1 MADLPSRSVALTIVE
16 FGFMIALNIMSLAGN
31 IVVCI
36 AVYRNTRLRST
47 TNIYIIALA
56 ISDLLSAIFVMPFA
70 AGVLIS
76 GRWPFGKVLC
86 QVNAFFSLFAVYVS
100 PVTMGLTAVNRYMR
114 ICKSDMEYK
123 RFFSPIKS
131 RLVLAF
137 GWSLIAGYILVP
149 RLAGLQGFQFVP
161 EYASC
166 LSQHLAASSKILH
179 YFVVV
184 GLFFLLPLAVTI
196 FSYRKVSR
204 KIQEHN
210 INLAMTHQSQRR
222 DAHFSAHEIRISKS
236 LFVVVFAFMLCWV
249 PAWLITILARFVGKV
264 PRNIQLL
271 CAFLV
276 NLSNAINPFIYAG
289 MNPLFRLEFTRILHC
304 AYYKKIRNESGSNA
318 DYNQQ
323 GSSQRTVALVESTT
337 PCKLLGASFVLDVNT

>member
-16 FGFMIALNIMSLAGN
+16 SGFMIALNIFSLGGN
-31 IVVCI
+31 IMVCI
-36 AVYRNTRLRST
+36 AVYRNIRLRST

-86 QVNAFFSLFAVYVS
+86 QINAFFSLFVVYVS

-131 RLVLAF
+131 RLLLAF
-137 GWSLIAGYILVP
+137 VWGLIAGYILFS

-161 EYASC
+161 EYAAC
-166 LSQHLAASSKILH
+166 LNQHLAASSKIAH

-204 KIQEHN
+204 KIREHN

-249 PAWLITILARFVGKV
+249 PAWLITILTRFVGKV
-264 PRNIQLL
+264 RRNVQLL
-271 CAFLV
+271 CAFFV

-289 MNPLFRLEFTRILHC
+289 MNPLFRLEFKRILHC
-304 AYYKKIRNESGSNA
+304 AYNNKIRNESGSNA
-318 DYNQQ
+318 DDNQQ
-323 GSSQRTVALVESTT
+323 LSTQRTVAFAQNTT
-337 PCKLLGASFVLDVNT
+337 QHHTL

>member
-1 MADLPSRSVALTIVE
+1 MADLQSRNEALIIME
-16 FGFMIALNIMSLAGN
+16 SSFMIALNILSLGGN
-31 IVVCI
+31 IMVCI
-36 AVYRNTRLRST
+36 AVYRDTRLRT
-47 TNIYIIALA
+47 ATNIYITALA

-86 QVNAFFSLFAVYVS
+86 QVNAFFSLFVVYVS
-100 PVTMGLTAVNRYMR
+100 PVTMGLTAANRYMR

-131 RLVLAF
+131 CLVLAF
-137 GWSLIAGYILVP
+137 GWS
-149 RLAGLQGFQFVP
+149 LAGLQGFQFVP

-166 LSQHLAASSKILH
+166 LSQHLAASSKIAH

-196 FSYRKVSR
+196 FSYRRVSR

-264 PRNIQLL
+264 PRNVQLL
-271 CAFLV
+271 CAFFV

-289 MNPLFRLEFTRILHC
+289 MNPLFRLEFKRILPC
-304 AYYKKIRNESGSNA
+304 AYYNKIGNESGSNA

-323 GSSQRTVALVESTT
+323 GSTQRTVAFAQNTT
-337 PCKLLGASFVLDVNT
+337 QHHTL

>member
-1 MADLPSRSVALTIVE
+1 M
-16 FGFMIALNIMSLAGN
+16 
-31 IVVCI
+31 
-36 AVYRNTRLRST
+36 
-47 TNIYIIALA
+47 
-56 ISDLLSAIFVMPFA
+56 
-70 AGVLIS
+70 
-76 GRWPFGKVLC
+76 
-86 QVNAFFSLFAVYVS
+86 YVS

-137 GWSLIAGYILVP
+137 VWGLIACYILFS

-161 EYASC
+161 EYAAC
-166 LSQHLAASSKILH
+166 LNQHLAASSKILH

-222 DAHFSAHEIRISKS
+222 DVNFSAHEIRISKS

-249 PAWLITILARFVGKV
+249 PAWLITILVRFVGKV
-264 PRNIQLL
+264 PRNVQLL
-271 CAFLV
+271 CAFFV

-289 MNPLFRLEFTRILHC
+289 MNPLFRLEFKRILHC
-304 AYYKKIRNESGSNA
+304 AYCNKIRNESGSNT

-323 GSSQRTVALVESTT
+323 GSTQRTVALAESTT
-337 PCKLLGASFVLDVNT
+337 QHHTL